1 MRAEARIEPSGV
13 SEVVVFVWGTAGVST
28 LLGQA
33 IYRLTPQALHPLVHG
48 NLTSF
53 QVALYIGWVLFAAY
67 TEGYRAFQG
76 RFSPRVVARAVY
88 LAKNREPWHVALAP
102 LFCMSFFHATRR
114 GLIAAWTVTS
124 LVLIAVLVVR
134 QLPQP
139 WRGIVDGGVV
149 VGLSWGLLAIAANVI
164 QVFRGVEPR
173 VSNEIPS

>member
-88 LAKNREPWHVALAP
+88 LAKNREPWLKDRIRERFHSYVIGILENLECRHSKHVCPALE
-102 LFCMSFFHATRR
+102 R
-114 GLIAAWTVTS
+114 
-124 LVLIAVLVVR
+124 
-134 QLPQP
+134 
-139 WRGIVDGGVV
+139 
-149 VGLSWGLLAIAANVI
+149 
-164 QVFRGVEPR
+164 
-173 VSNEIPS
+173 

>member
-1 MRAEARIEPSGV
+1 MRAEARVEPSGV
-13 SEVVVFVWGTAGVST
+13 SELFVFAWGTTGVVA

-33 IYRLTPQALHPLVHG
+33 IYRLTPQALDPLVHG
-48 NLTSF
+48 TLTPL
-53 QVALYIGWVLFAAY
+53 QAALYIGWVVVAGY

-88 LAKNREPWHVALAP
+88 LAKNREPLHVVLAP

-114 GLIAAWTVTS
+114 ALISAWMVTL

-149 VGLSWGLLAIAANVI
+149 VGLSWGLVAIAANVVR
-164 QVFRGVEPR
+164 VFRGIEPR
-173 VSNEIPS
+173 VSNEVPT

>member
-13 SEVVVFVWGTAGVST
+13 SELLVFAWGTSGVMA

-33 IYRLTPQALHPLVHG
+33 IYRLTPQALDPLVHG
-48 NLTSF
+48 TLTPL
-53 QVALYIGWVLFAAY
+53 QALLYIGWVVFAGY

-76 RFSPRVVARAVY
+76 RFSPRVVARAMY

-102 LFCMSFFHATRR
+102 LFCMSFFHATRK
-114 GLIAAWTVTS
+114 GLIAAWTVTF
-124 LVLIAVLVVR
+124 LVLVAVLIVR

-149 VGLSWGLLAIAANVI
+149 VGLTWGLVAIAANVI
-164 QVFRGVEPR
+164 RVFRGIEPG
-173 VSNEIPS
+173 VSNEVPT

>member
-1 MRAEARIEPSGV
+1 MRAEAHIEPSGV
-13 SEVVVFVWGTAGVST
+13 SELIVFAWGTAGVT
-28 LLGQA
+28 ALLGQA
-33 IYRLTPQALHPLVHG
+33 IYRLTPQALEPLVHG
-48 NLTSF
+48 NLTPF
-53 QVALYIGWVLFAAY
+53 QVALYVGWVLFAGY

-88 LAKNREPWHVALAP
+88 LAKNRDPWHVALAP

-114 GLIAAWTVTS
+114 GLIAAWTVTL
-124 LVLIAVLVVR
+124 LVLVAVMIVR

-149 VGLSWGLLAIAANVI
+149 VGLSWGTLAIFANVI

-173 VSNEIPS
+173 VSNEVPS